1 MAPKAKAKGKAK
13 AKAKAGVKQ
22 APSPKKEVA
31 GTTMPVKNGTGLDLE
46 AVQGVLAKWSDAKK
60 REDAAKK
67 DIEAC
72 KTEVEMTMM
81 KTGMTVIKTGLFE
94 VAKRSQSRESVS
106 KADLP
111 ADIWKKYAKTSE
123 FTVLA
128 LKDLGKKGK

>member
-1 MAPKAKAKGKAK
+1 MAPKAKAKGK

-22 APSPKKEVA
+22 APSPKKTVA
-31 GTTMPVKNGTGLDLE
+31 STTMPVKEGTGLDLA
-46 AVQGVLAKWSDAKK
+46 AVEGILAKWSEAKK
-60 REDAAKK
+60 REEEAKK
-67 DIEAC
+67 EIEAC

-81 KTGMTVIKTGLFE
+81 KTGMTAIKTGSFE
-94 VAKRSQSRESVS
+94 VTKRSQSRESVS